1 MAHINYISS
10 FNEFLSLP
18 ENTKDMEFQTGLND
32 NHAWKMHIFLDQNN
46 CTVSNR
52 LIKNTA
58 EFLIKNNIS
67 FKMGN
72 GGDDGKV
79 FTVYVGEY
87 DKTLRLATELNRRFG
102 AQYAQNYPTGGAQ
115 TPEDRKIYNNI
126 GIRFEGINSNPEDS
140 LFAYYGH
147 NGIPALKPDL
157 AFAGRQNWQL
167 SALACHI
174 FLAEKCGAK
183 YLGDNYGNQPWAN
196 QAFADLPQ
204 KFSSEQ
210 INNYVTDALKFM
222 HATHQERFIYPKN
235 LVPTE
240 NSVTLSVN
248 DIIKTNSLT
257 PKQQAVVDSICRK
270 FKNHSR

>member
-79 FTVYVGEY
+79 FTVYV
-87 DKTLRLATELNRRFG
+87 
-102 AQYAQNYPTGGAQ
+102 
-115 TPEDRKIYNNI
+115 
-126 GIRFEGINSNPEDS
+126 
-140 LFAYYGH
+140 
-147 NGIPALKPDL
+147 L
-157 AFAGRQNWQL
+157 AF
-167 SALACHI
+167 
-174 FLAEKCGAK
+174 
-183 YLGDNYGNQPWAN
+183 GNR
-196 QAFADLPQ
+196 
-204 KFSSEQ
+204 
-210 INNYVTDALKFM
+210 T
-222 HATHQERFIYPKN
+222 
-235 LVPTE
+235 
-240 NSVTLSVN
+240 
-248 DIIKTNSLT
+248 
-257 PKQQAVVDSICRK
+257 
-270 FKNHSR
+270 